1 MQGSTATTADREIQ
15 MKKPRGIQ
23 RETSLQRGKE
33 MKPKREGEDQKPRET
48 EIDRNSLEE
57 SRVKKEKSS
66 SGGRLKDFFFLL

>member
-15 MKKPRGIQ
+15 TRKPRGIQ

-48 EIDRNSLEE
+48 EIDRN
-57 SRVKKEKSS
+57 
-66 SGGRLKDFFFLL
+66 